1 MRARVTAGL
10 AYIST
15 LLVGVVAAC
24 SPHQSTMNSAGP
36 QARRIETLGLFFF
49 VVAALVFVVVIASA
63 AWALKVSRKR
73 MAPLEDAGHERR
85 IAKVVAGATGVTALI
100 LVISLVYS
108 ISAGR
113 ALGSLPRKSA
123 ITIEVTG
130 HQWWWEL
137 RYMDTTASRQVTSAN
152 EIHIPV
158 GEPVQII
165 GKSSDVIHS
174 LWIPNLHGKKDLIP
188 GHTTSLWIQADTA
201 GIYRGQCAEFCG
213 LQHAKMALWVIA
225 EPKDKY
231 LQWYESQLAIPAEP
245 TDSLLASGKKVFL
258 KSGCV
263 MCHEIGGT
271 MARSHIG
278 PPLTHVASQMTLAA
292 GSIPNTKG
300 YMAGWILDPQ
310 QIKPG
315 ARMPPNSLAPNDL
328 QALLAYLQSL
338 K

>member
-1 MRARVTAGL
+1 MHLRPRFPFLLTGVLCSFAG
-10 AYIST
+10 
-15 LLVGVVAAC
+15 AC
-24 SPHQSTMNSAGP
+24 TGHQSAMNSAGP
-36 QARRIETLGLFFF
+36 QAAHIQSLGQFFF
-49 VVAALVFVVVIASA
+49 IVAGLVFVIVLAA
-63 AWALKVSRKR
+63 TAWALAVSRKR
-73 MAPLEDAGHERR
+73 SAPMEEPDRERK
-85 IAKVVAGATGVTALI
+85 IARVVAGATAATVVI
-100 LVISLVYS
+100 LLASLVYS
-108 ISAGR
+108 ITAGK
-113 ALGSLPRKSA
+113 ALASLPRKAA

-137 RYMDTTASRQVTSAN
+137 RYMDTTASRQVTTAN

-188 GHTTSLWIQADTA
+188 GHTTSTWIQADSA

-225 EPKDKY
+225 EPKDRY
-231 LQWYESQLAIPAEP
+231 IQWYESQLAPPKEP
-245 TDSLLASGKKVFL
+245 VDSMTAAGKNVFL

-271 MARSHIG
+271 LARSHVG
-278 PPLTHVASQMTLAA
+278 PPLSHVGSQMTLAA
-292 GSIPNTKG
+292 GSIPNTRG
-300 YMAGWILDPQ
+300 YLAGWILDPQ
-310 QIKPG
+310 GIKPG
-315 ARMPPNSLAPNDL
+315 TRMPPNSLAPGEL
-328 QALLAYLQSL
+328 HALLDYLQSL

>member
-1 MRARVTAGL
+1 MPIRARSLLLPVLSAGF
-10 AYIST
+10 
-15 LLVGVVAAC
+15 VAAC
-24 SPHQSTMNSAGP
+24 SSHQSVMNSAGP
-36 QARRIETLGLFFF
+36 QAGRIESLGWFFF
-49 VVAALVFVVVIASA
+49 IVAGAVFLIVISTGVWALRVSSKRSSPAEDPVYERKVARVVAI
-63 AWALKVSRKR
+63 
-73 MAPLEDAGHERR
+73 
-85 IAKVVAGATGVTALI
+85 ATGVTALVLI
-100 LVISLVYS
+100 VSLVYS

-113 ALGSLPRKSA
+113 ALASLPRKSA

-137 RYMDTTASRQVTSAN
+137 RYMDTTASRQVTTAN

-158 GEPVQII
+158 GEPIEII
-165 GKSSDVIHS
+165 GKSNDVIHS
-174 LWIPNLHGKKDLIP
+174 LWIPNLHGKKDLVP
-188 GHTTSLWIQADTA
+188 GHTTSTWIQADTA

-231 LQWYESQLAIPAEP
+231 IQWYESQLAPPAEP

-271 MARSHIG
+271 LARSHVG
-278 PPLTHVASQMTLAA
+278 PPLTHVGSQMTLAA
-292 GSIPNTKG
+292 GIIPNTKG
-300 YMAGWILDPQ
+300 YLAGWILDPQ
-310 QIKPG
+310 GIKPG
-315 ARMPPNSLAPNDL
+315 AKMPPNNLAPADL
-328 QALLAYLQSL
+328 QVLLAYLQSL

>member
-1 MRARVTAGL
+1 
-10 AYIST
+10 
-15 LLVGVVAAC
+15 
-24 SPHQSTMNSAGP
+24 MNSAGP
-36 QARRIETLGLFFF
+36 QAGRIQSLGWYFFI
-49 VVAALVFVVVIASA
+49 VAGIVFLIVISVL
-63 AWALKVSRKR
+63 AWAIRVSTRR
-73 MAPLEDAGHERR
+73 TAPMEDKDTERR
-85 IAKVVAGATGVTALI
+85 VARNVGIATALTAVI
-100 LVISLVYS
+100 LLTSLVYS
-108 ISAGR
+108 IWTGR
-113 ALGSLPRKSA
+113 EVGSLPRKSA

-137 RYMDTTASRQVTSAN
+137 RYMDTTASRQVTGAN

-158 GEPVQII
+158 GEPIQII

-174 LWIPNLHGKKDLIP
+174 LWIPNLHGKKDLVP
-188 GHTTSLWIQADTA
+188 GHTTSMWIQADSA

-213 LQHAKMALWVIA
+213 LQHAKMALWVVA

-231 LQWYESQLAIPAEP
+231 LQWYESQLASPSEP

-271 MARSHIG
+271 MARSHVG
-278 PPLTHVASQMTLAA
+278 PPLTHVGSQMTLAA

-300 YMAGWILDPQ
+300 YLAGWILDPQ
-310 QIKPG
+310 RIKPG
-315 ARMPPNSLAPNDL
+315 ARMPPNSIAPADL